1 MKNFNTK
8 VQARFAEMAAT
19 GKLFRV
25 NITGQQ
31 VWDKY
36 LESFQDGDDPVFRD
50 PESSTHNCNF
60 CNNFIR
66 RYGNIVALDAEY
78 KIMSLFDFDIE
89 GEFKNVAKELSTL
102 IKSGQISEV
111 FFETYA
117 ELNGLPYEK
126 CNKRQDTY
134 RLGIDTNTK
143 RYTREEAAAYNEGK
157 DESEWPVKP
166 NQVVKFDHV
175 HLDLPKAFVSMAAL
189 SVASI
194 NAKYVSACEVFQRTM
209 EDIPLATLTLVRD
222 LINQNSILDGEADL
236 PKVEALI
243 TMKTAYEQTS
253 IDDRD
258 NWCWVTSHGFKFAK
272 VKNDLIGVLLTDL
285 AEGMNL
291 MDACKLWNK
300 RKDPVNYMRAVAPFT
315 ETQKKNAAKK
325 IKELGVEESF
335 VRRLA
340 TIDDIKASEI
350 LHINSGKGEIAEV
363 SILDSIKAPSH
374 QHKKNEFK
382 NVEEVSIEKFMSDIL
397 PGCTSVEAYLTN
409 KHKGNMVNMTTTK
422 DDADKPIFKW
432 GNSYSYTFN
441 GNLAGKSMI
450 KEAVKSEGGAVDGV
464 LRFSIMWA
472 EGNDDDSDLDAHAQ
486 ERNSRGS
493 NTIMYSR
500 KSSSLTQGKLDIDIR
515 HPRSHKANRHGA
527 KVVENITY
535 PSIERLKGST
545 IKFLVHQFSGRG
557 SKGFKAEIEFD
568 GQLFTYEQVGAV
580 RGMNPV
586 ATVECD
592 ANGEF
597 TIKHHREVTE
607 GETASVELYGL
618 QTNQFHKV
626 NLACLSPNHWGE
638 NSTGN
643 KYYMFM
649 LDGCKAPG
657 PVRTF
662 HSENLIPELHDI
674 RGVLDVLGDTVTVP
688 STEKQLAGLGFNAT
702 VHDELIVK
710 LSGSHKR
717 TVKIKF

>member
-1 MKNFNTK
+1 MKNFNRK
-8 VQARFAEMAAT
+8 VQSRFVEMAAT

-31 VWDKY
+31 IWDKY

-50 PESSTHNCNF
+50 PESTTHNCNF

-66 RYGNIVALDAEY
+66 RYGNIVAIDANY
-78 KIMSLFDFDIE
+78 QMMTLFDFDIK
-89 GEFKNVAKELSTL
+89 GEFSNVATELEAL
-102 IKSGQISEV
+102 IKSGEITEV

-117 ELNGLPYEK
+117 ELNDLPYEK
-126 CNKRQDTY
+126 CKKTQDTF

-157 DESEWPVKP
+157 PEEEWMVKP

-175 HLDLPKAFVSMAAL
+175 HLDLPKAFVSMGSKSAA
-189 SVASI
+189 AI
-194 NAKYVSACEVFQRTM
+194 NAEYVSAFDVFIRGM
-209 EDIPLATLTLVRD
+209 EEIPLATLTLVRD
-222 LINQNSILDGEADL
+222 LINQKSILDGEAHL
-236 PKVEALI
+236 NKIEAMIPLKQEYDSLER
-243 TMKTAYEQTS
+243 MEV
-253 IDDRD
+253 R
-258 NWCWVTSHGFKFAK
+258 NWCWIKSYKFQFAK
-272 VKNDLIGVLLTDL
+272 FRNELMGVLCTDL
-285 AEGMNL
+285 AEGKNL

-300 RKDPVNYMRAVAPFT
+300 RVDPANYMKAVAPFT
-315 ETQKKNAAKK
+315 EAQKKNAVKR
-325 IKELGVEESF
+325 INELGVEQSF

-374 QHKKNEFK
+374 QHKKNQFDG
-382 NVEEVSIEKFMSDIL
+382 VEEVGIEKFMKDIL

-409 KHKGNMVNMTTTK
+409 KHRGNMVNMTTTTEETNK
-422 DDADKPIFKW
+422 SIFKW
-432 GNSYSYTFN
+432 GNDYSYTFS

-450 KEAVKSEGGAVDGV
+450 KEAVKSQGGKVDGV

-472 EGNDDDSDLDAHAQ
+472 EDSIDDSDLDAHAE
-486 ERNSRGS
+486 ERGRGAANLVYYS
-493 NTIMYSR
+493 NRVSHST
-500 KSSSLTQGKLDIDIR
+500 GGNLDIDIR
-515 HPRSHKANRHGA
+515 HPQAHKKGGQ
-527 KVVENITY
+527 KVVENIAY
-535 PSIERLKGST
+535 PSIDKLKGRK
-545 IKFLVHQFSGRG
+545 IIFKIDQFTARKSQ
-557 SKGFKAEIEFD
+557 GFKAEIEFD
-568 GQLFTYEQVGAV
+568 GQMFSYSQIG
-580 RGMNPV
+580 PV
-586 ATVECD
+586 KGRVDIATVEIDD
-592 ANGEF
+592 AGEF
-597 TIKHHREVTE
+597 TITHHRDVVE

-638 NSTGN
+638 NSVGN

-662 HSENLIPELHDI
+662 HSENLIPELHEI
-674 RGVLDVLGDTVTVP
+674 RSVLDVLGDTVTVP
-688 STEKQLAGLGFNAT
+688 STTKQLAGLGFNST
-702 VHDELIVK
+702 VADELIVK